1 MFFDKKKSKHEQ
13 GIINIYNKK
22 KTIWGR
28 LEQKHAESTVI
39 NL

>member
-13 GIINIYNKK
+13 GITNIYNK

-28 LEQKHAESTVI
+28 LEQKHAESTTI